1 MTNLKSSILKYGY
14 NFPVISIR
22 LPFISKDIFEEG
34 SGTIMTVDDHDPI
47 DTPLIEFSD
56 LVDDAEE
63 IAHAD
68 GTPVWFA

>member
-1 MTNLKSSILKYGY
+1 
-14 NFPVISIR
+14 
-22 LPFISKDIFEEG
+22 
-34 SGTIMTVDDHDPI
+34 MTVDDHDPI

-56 LVDDAEE
+56 LVDEAEE